1 MEQLQGV
8 ASHRQYRD
16 DDSQRQ
22 GPPESPREVFQLRI
36 FFLFQLRDDRFQ
48 RHPADRTVPWSRL
61 ADLRVHR
68 TGVFSALTCWSRWL
82 RRSGRLVM
90 PCMRLV
96 AHIVMGTCLE
106 FLQALGTAE
115 TIVLPLETQLV
126 RAIGLDLHPTYRIVL
141 TVRVPV
147 RVIGMILIVLAGGAV
162 HTGYVLSS
170 SLEAAELPEWEW
182 LP

>member
-1 MEQLQGV
+1 
-8 ASHRQYRD
+8 
-16 DDSQRQ
+16 
-22 GPPESPREVFQLRI
+22 
-36 FFLFQLRDDRFQ
+36 
-48 RHPADRTVPWSRL
+48 
-61 ADLRVHR
+61 
-68 TGVFSALTCWSRWL
+68 
-82 RRSGRLVM
+82 M
-90 PCMRLV
+90 PCIRLV
-96 AHIVMGTCLE
+96 AHVLMRTGLE

-126 RAIGLDLHPTYRIVL
+126 RAIGLDLHSTYRIVL

-182 LP
+182 PP